1 MFLQHLVD
9 ADKEGLVFKAS
20 HNAVLVDPKLS
31 GCDGLAL
38 RNLRQIKFEF
48 LVVPLVRRELL
59 VILNCRWEKERKGK
73 KGTMTKI

>member
-9 ADKEGLVFKAS
+9 ADKEGLVFKAP
-20 HNAVLVDPKLS
+20 HNTVLVDPKLS

-38 RNLRQIKFEF
+38 RNLRQIKFEL

-59 VILNCRWEKERKGK
+59 VILNCRREKERKGK
-73 KGTMTKI
+73 KEL

>member
-59 VILNCRWEKERKGK
+59 VILNCRWEKERKGTRK
-73 KGTMTKI
+73 EP